1 MKRFLIPLAAA
12 ATLAAMAAPAAAQPY
27 RGGHDVRDRGETLQM
42 RIERN
47 LRRGEITPREAAR
60 LRNDV
65 RATERLSWRYRRDGA
80 FTRWERSDIERRY
93 DRIAMAIR
101 YERADRDY
109 GYGRYLYRR

>member
-1 MKRFLIPLAAA
+1 MKRFLIPLTAA

-27 RGGHDVRDRGETLQM
+27 RGPHDIRDRGENLQM

-47 LRRGEITPREAAR
+47 LRHGQITPREAAR

-80 FTRWERSDIERRY
+80 FSRWERSDIERRY
-93 DRIAMAIR
+93 DRIAMALR

-109 GYGRYLYRR
+109 GYGYHPYRR